1 MLAPASVLIH
11 ARNIRPM
18 KIFSARCATLV
29 VALGT
34 AVATLPAFAADKD
47 PVVAV
52 VNGAEVRAS
61 TLNSYRRTLPPQMA
75 AQVPYE
81 ALLDSLIN
89 NTLVYE
95 QGKKDGMDKDA
106 EVKQALKDIEQQ
118 LVVKA
123 WMGKK
128 LKAEVTDAAVKQG
141 YDKFL
146 AEYKPVEELRARHI
160 LVESEDA
167 AKAVIAELNK
177 GADFTELAK
186 AKSKDPSAKQ
196 NGGDLG
202 YFTKDEMVPQFSE
215 AAFAMQPGQ
224 LSAAPVKSQFGWH
237 VIKVED
243 RRMATPPTFE
253 QAQPVIREKLAEETA
268 ERLVTDMRTKAKVKR
283 FDLEGKPLP
292 EAK

>member
-1 MLAPASVLIH
+1 
-11 ARNIRPM
+11 M
-18 KIFSARCATLV
+18 KTFSARCAALV
-29 VALGT
+29 VGLGT
-34 AVATLPAFAADKD
+34 AVAALPAFAADKD

-52 VNGAEVRAS
+52 VNGNEVHAS
-61 TLNSYRRTLPPQMA
+61 ALAAYRRTLPPQMA

-95 QGKKDGMDKDA
+95 QGKKEGVDKDA
-106 EVKQALKDIEQQ
+106 EVKKALKDIEQQ

-146 AEYKPVEELRARHI
+146 AEFKPVEEVRARHI
-160 LVESEDA
+160 LVENEDA
-167 AKAVIAELNK
+167 AKAIIAELNK
-177 GADFTELAK
+177 GADFTETAK

-202 YFTKDEMVPQFSE
+202 YFTKDEMVPQFAE

-243 RRMATPPTFE
+243 RRMASPPTFE

-292 EAK
+292 ESK